1 MLSNSSTNKI
11 EKEFENLRKELL
23 DLTLRNQLLNFKSRA
38 KTIKIN
44 NQTPINV
51 FQTLVLQENKM
62 YFVANKKDK
71 KEEKSSV
78 WDHIPFDF
86 SKFSEGDKKLE
97 TDLTPNELQ
106 KRLYYIN
113 NQAKTMLQEQGYN
126 ILYLAV
132 GFLEWIDKSKPKQ
145 INKAPLVLIPV
156 SMERKKVGESFNL
169 EWTGEDIQTNI
180 SLKAKLLEA
189 GIELPDFEFKKYGEV
204 VDHYIEHVKHAVH
217 KMEDWKV
224 NHNIALGFFSFTK
237 FVMYN
242 DLNPDSWADNVD
254 LTKNELIQAIFNP
267 AKNDVEAFN
276 EEDIDSQLDYQ
287 SMYQVLDA
295 DSSQIAAIQ
304 DVKSGRN
311 LVVEG
316 PPGTGKS
323 QTIVNLIAELLA
335 EGKSVLFV
343 SEKMAAL
350 DVVKDRLTNVG
361 LGKFVLELHSHK
373 TRRKKFLKDL
383 QKATTVRAVDTLNID
398 QTIRKLETLKRQL
411 DDYAS
416 VIHRPVFA
424 VNLSAFQLY
433 GMKESA
439 DDHFARKQSIIP
451 LVRFNSPESISLK
464 DLDDIILSL
473 ESVAELY
480 QTISKENPWSK
491 CAPKSLLPADLREIE
506 MLINDTLKS
515 LDAFLIERGRVYDIY
530 GIKKPDTLNEFK
542 KSLSA
547 FDIIK
552 TQNSELIDAQI
563 LKSGAWDNNNDD
575 PYRLI
580 QELAK
585 YQKVS
590 PILNKFN
597 PNIYNVNIDALIYEL
612 NELSHKKFRFFK
624 SNQHLELVERY
635 YNYPV
640 QDDINTIIN
649 DLNAAKMAIRLK
661 KNLEANEALAK
672 KYYGGYWHLN
682 ADIND
687 LKAIAQWMTQFT
699 SLTNE
704 GIFSQ
709 NTVDILSKDLFEINP
724 ERDLVDYIDAGNEF
738 SDDLDKLKSKLN
750 PRSKLIFKKG
760 ANDVSFEEWQSQ
772 LYNWRGQLSSLH
784 LWSQY
789 LNTKNS
795 LKGTTAELFVDSIEK
810 RNIKK
815 DDIKA
820 LVEGNFADSLLNIL
834 FVENHELATFIG
846 ELHENRIREFKDLD
860 KKILILNRKRIFHKL
875 NNNIPQIFGATENP
889 QAKVLAGEFTRKSG
903 HLPVRKLLEK
913 AGGMIKQIKPCFM
926 MSPLSVAQYL
936 DPTNEELQFDV
947 VIFDEASQ
955 VKPEDALGAFMRG
968 KTAVVMGDTQQLPP
982 TSFFDQMASGEGEE
996 EEATSLDME
1005 SILHLCKL
1013 SFPVKMLKWHY
1024 RSRHESLINVS
1035 NKEFYDNELLV
1046 YPSPSHNDSELGLK
1060 FHYNPD
1066 TAYERGSSSANP
1078 KEAEDV
1084 VEAIFEHFDNYG
1096 ETKSLGVGTFSVAQK
1111 NAILE
1116 KLEEKRRERPELEP
1130 LFSENKDERF
1140 FVKNLETIQGDERDV
1155 ILISVGYGFDNER
1168 KMSLNF
1174 GPLNQDGGERRLN
1187 VLITR
1192 ARQKCV
1198 VFSNFKAS
1206 SMKLT
1211 ANPPHGVRAL
1221 REFLEYAENLTI
1233 GAHSAEEHTQA
1244 PFEDAIASFLEENG
1258 YIVDKQ
1264 IGCAGFRVDLAI
1276 VDEENPGKYILGITT
1291 DGKMYASS
1299 KVARDRDR
1307 LREQVLE
1314 GLGWKLY
1321 HLWSTDW
1328 YRNRDLGRKKL
1339 LEFIEKSIKETR
1351 EEQRIAREKEE
1362 KRRIEAQKRAEELR
1376 KKHEKE
1382 LEEQRKK
1389 EEEAKKASLGENVE
1403 VISPDGLDFDDDIIF
1418 VSKDSDDGFDIDDD
1432 IEFVEE
1438 KSPSEFVEAKD
1449 DETVKNVDVSAP
1461 SEFVTIDEES
1471 SAFDDFIFHDDSKDL
1486 NSDDDSNSSDLKND
1500 VEDKNSDDIPSSG
1513 DSDDV
1518 ALDDIGIVSSG
1529 DGDDVNLEEDDLGS
1543 DKKDIVT
1550 SAESDDVNLEE
1561 DDLSSD
1567 DIKDIEE
1574 SEDDIA
1580 LEDGDIDD
1588 IINKNLDDTFDK
1600 ISSSMDDEK
1609 DQKDSDDELDF
1620 EEFIDEFNKD
1630 ENDDELEKGSDTHLD
1645 EGEED
1650 EDTYASDKDSSED
1663 AQYEY
1668 EEIEEEIQE
1677 ESEEEVDE
1685 DSDSLKVKFGSSL
1698 SESGILSSIKSKFSL
1713 FKDDSSDDD
1722 SEQIS
1727 DDIKDKLEEDDDF
1740 IYVDHSDDDLTD
1752 ESDSLGEDSKSDVE
1766 EDIKSDFIDVEE
1778 DIKSDF
1784 IDVEDDLS
1792 DESDSS
1798 DEDESDVNDIVDDD
1812 VESGSVKEDIVEEE
1826 PLKEDI
1832 IEPEPIEE
1840 VKPKSNVN
1848 FKKSADAFDFDD
1860 EEIIGDDD
1868 VDLDDDSNIKSVDD
1882 SNNKSEIN
1890 NDENIDVNPVEE
1902 DKVDLGSDDD
1912 YIYVDHS
1919 NDEKSTIGVNADLN
1933 GDINADSGDDSAHE
1947 KVDVDP
1953 VGEDKVDLGSDGDYI
1968 YVDHSNDEK
1977 STMDDVNADLNEDIN
1992 ADSGDDSAH
2001 EKVDV
2006 DPVGEDKVDLG
2017 SDDDYIY
2024 VDHSNDEE
2032 STIEY
2037 SDDENEPPVVEV
2049 NPLKNI
2055 LFGDRKPKNPD
2066 GLSESKISDAI
2077 RGTSRL
2083 NLTKEEVKTVHG
2095 EVIDED
2101 IGDFKP
2107 APKDDD
2113 VVEVEIISGD
2123 FKNINKNDVF
2133 EKEINHDINPA
2144 DEDNVNKVVFK
2155 KNVGGVSDM
2164 ETNRNIK
2171 DKDFNRII
2179 DEAFDNH
2186 PDGSLGDE
2194 DISNL
2199 ASALV
2204 SKAFDDVISDAFN
2217 ENGGEYTQ
2225 NNFDNYENNRE
2236 DINNYEG
2243 REKNTQKDIPSATPD
2258 GVTYYKGIDDVTSPL
2273 RKNNL
2278 YYDGD
2283 KNKNKSVKDSIKSG
2297 IRDIKYIRK
2306 SLNEIENP
2314 TQVGYV
2320 SVVDRTAEYD
2330 ENDYLT
2336 PEPVY
2341 EEEYVPQD
2349 EGLTFAEKEELRYK
2363 RELQM
2368 EKLKDELAS
2377 DDDAIVTI
2385 HEEKRRENKKD
2396 QALEDI
2402 IQIAD
2407 EDYKEIEKERFKNN
2421 NTLKD
2426 FDDNKLPKRGNIE
2439 DEIVDYK
2446 FASDFGLNSQKDL
2459 FEQPIGNVSKS
2470 INEIVNTEGPI
2481 HVKEVV
2487 KRVKDGCNIKRAG
2500 SKMKK
2505 QVLKAIKESENSG
2518 DILRIGDF
2526 LYDASSND
2534 VVIRR
2539 RVKPNIDL
2547 ISDEEISK
2555 NIETI
2560 LSHKQNMTMASLT
2573 REVSRNFGFKS
2584 TSRKTSVRIK
2594 SVLDSMIADSTVK
2607 LDNDFVELN

>member
-1 MLSNSSTNKI
+1 MLSNSSTNII

-38 KTIKIN
+38 KTVSIK

-51 FQTLVLQENKM
+51 YQTLVLQENKM

-86 SKFSEGDKKLE
+86 SKFSEGNKKLA

-132 GFLEWIDKSKPKQ
+132 GFLEWVDKSKPKQ
-145 INKAPLVLIPV
+145 VNQAPLVLIPV

-169 EWTGEDIQTNI
+169 AWTGEDIQTNI
-180 SLKAKLLEA
+180 SLKAKLLEG

-204 VDHYIEHVKHAVH
+204 VDHYIAKVKRAVSR
-217 KMEDWKV
+217 MDDWKV
-224 NHNIALGFFSFTK
+224 NNNIALGFFSFTK

-242 DLNPDSWADNVD
+242 DLNPDSWAENVD

-276 EEDIDSQLDYQ
+276 EEDIDSQLEYQ
-287 SMYQVLDA
+287 TMYQVLDA

-304 DVKSGRN
+304 DVKAGRN

-350 DVVKDRLTNVG
+350 DVVKDRLTGVG

-383 QKATTVRAVDTLNID
+383 QKSTTVRAVDTLNID

-433 GMKESA
+433 GMKEAA
-439 DDHFARKQSIIP
+439 DDHFSRKQSIMP
-451 LVRFNSPESISLK
+451 LVRFNSPESISIK

-506 MLINDTLKS
+506 MLINDTLTS

-530 GIKKPDTLNEFK
+530 GIKKPNTLNEFN

-552 TQNSELIDAQI
+552 SQNSELIDAKI
-563 LKSGAWDNNNDD
+563 LKSGAWDKNNDD
-575 PYRLI
+575 AYLII

-585 YQKVS
+585 YQKVAG
-590 PILNKFN
+590 ILDKFN
-597 PNIYNVNIDALIYEL
+597 PGIYHTNIDALIYQL
-612 NELSHKKFRFFK
+612 NELSHKKLRFFK
-624 SNQHLELVERY
+624 GKQHVELVEMY
-635 YNYPV
+635 YNVPV
-640 QDDINTIIN
+640 PDDIPTIIN
-649 DLNAAKMAIRLK
+649 DLNQAKIAIQLK

-672 KYYGGYWHLN
+672 RYYGDYWHLN
-682 ADIND
+682 ADVND
-687 LKAIAQWMTQFT
+687 LKAIAQWMNQFT
-699 SLTNE
+699 VLTKE

-709 NTVDILSKDLFEINP
+709 NTIDILSKDLFDINP
-724 ERDLVDYIDAGNEF
+724 ERDLVDYIDSGNEF
-738 SDDLDKLKSKLN
+738 SKDLDKLKAKLN

-760 ANDVSFEEWQSQ
+760 ANDVAFEDWQSQ

-815 DDIKA
+815 DDVKS

-860 KKILILNRKRIFHKL
+860 KKILVLNRKRIFHKL
-875 NNNIPQIFGATENP
+875 NKNIPQIFGATENP

-982 TSFFDQMASGEGEE
+982 TSFFDQMASGESDE

-1060 FHYNPD
+1060 FHYNPN
-1066 TAYERGSSSANP
+1066 TAYDRGSSSANP

-1084 VEAIFEHFDNYG
+1084 VEAIFDHFDRYG
-1096 ETKSLGVGTFSVAQK
+1096 DTKSLGVGTFSVAQK

-1116 KLEEKRRERPELEP
+1116 KLEEKRRERPEFEP

-1221 REFLEYAENLTI
+1221 REFLEYAENLTM
-1233 GAHSAEEHTQA
+1233 GAHTADEHTAA

-1258 YIVDKQ
+1258 YQVDKQ

-1362 KRRIEAQKRAEELR
+1362 KRRIEAEKKAEELR
-1376 KKHEKE
+1376 KKREKE

-1389 EEEAKKASLGENVE
+1389 EAEAKAAMLGDDVE
-1403 VISPDGLDFDDDIIF
+1403 VIPPNGELDFDDDIIF
-1418 VSKDSDDGFDIDDD
+1418 VSPDEIDDYEDD
-1432 IEFVEE
+1432 IEFTQE
-1438 KSPSEFVEAKD
+1438 SPSEFVQAKQ
-1449 DETVKNVDVSAP
+1449 ETNEIDIKESP
-1461 SEFVTIDEES
+1461 SEFVSINEENTGNAGAPNEFVSVSEDS
-1471 SAFDDFIFHDDSKDL
+1471 SAFDDFIFEDEKEDISSEDAKATVID
-1486 NSDDDSNSSDLKND
+1486 NSDDNDSNNEFVETSDGEEPIISDESENINED
-1500 VEDKNSDDIPSSG
+1500 VVSDTSFENVEELDDDISEDDILSVDLDDSSEDIVGFDDDISEEDVSVIDSEVSSESVSESG
-1513 DSDDV
+1513 D
-1518 ALDDIGIVSSG
+1518 ADISEEDVSSENIAVEESV
-1529 DGDDVNLEEDDLGS
+1529 DLNDDYTLGIDEENIPFESADNHDDFEEDDL
-1543 DKKDIVT
+1543 DEI
-1550 SAESDDVNLEE
+1550 
-1561 DDLSSD
+1561 
-1567 DIKDIEE
+1567 IEE
-1574 SEDDIA
+1574 LSEDDE
-1580 LEDGDIDD
+1580 LVNDSD
-1588 IINKNLDDTFDK
+1588 NPLDD
-1600 ISSSMDDEK
+1600 
-1609 DQKDSDDELDF
+1609 
-1620 EEFIDEFNKD
+1620 
-1630 ENDDELEKGSDTHLD
+1630 
-1645 EGEED
+1645 GEED
-1650 EDTYASDKDSSED
+1650 EVTFTSDKDNSED
-1663 AQYEY
+1663 VQYKA
-1668 EEIEEEIQE
+1668 EEN
-1677 ESEEEVDE
+1677 EEEVQEEIDD
-1685 DSDSLKVKFGSSL
+1685 DSDSSKVKFGSTISK
-1698 SESGILSSIKSKFSL
+1698 SSGGGILSSIKNKFSL
-1713 FKDDSSDDD
+1713 FNEDEDKTEEELTD
-1722 SEQIS
+1722 I
-1727 DDIKDKLEEDDDF
+1727 IKDKIEDGDF
-1740 IYVDHSDDDLTD
+1740 IYVDHSND
-1752 ESDSLGEDSKSDVE
+1752 ELDEDVFD
-1766 EDIKSDFIDVEE
+1766 EDIGDDADEPEPVVNDV
-1778 DIKSDF
+1778 
-1784 IDVEDDLS
+1784 V
-1792 DESDSS
+1792 
-1798 DEDESDVNDIVDDD
+1798 EDESVSVVDDKSED
-1812 VESGSVKEDIVEEE
+1812 VI
-1826 PLKEDI
+1826 
-1832 IEPEPIEE
+1832 PEPIEE
-1840 VKPKSNVN
+1840 EPEPVVNDVVEDESVSVVDDKSEDVIPEPIEEEPAPVVEKTSEKHKVN
-1848 FKKSADAFDFDD
+1848 FSSTTSSINIDDIYDVEENSPDLKETVVDFDNNKEFD
-1860 EEIIGDDD
+1860 DVIDSTSDIKHDNSESKNSYLNDDD
-1868 VDLDDDSNIKSVDD
+1868 LGSSDDSNHDLESDTNDVSVESDGD
-1882 SNNKSEIN
+1882 N
-1890 NDENIDVNPVEE
+1890 
-1902 DKVDLGSDDD
+1902 VDLGSDDD

-1919 NDEKSTIGVNADLN
+1919 NDSNQDLKTDKN
-1933 GDINADSGDDSAHE
+1933 
-1947 KVDVDP
+1947 DVDSDS
-1953 VGEDKVDLGSDGDYI
+1953 EDSVESDDG
-1968 YVDHSNDEK
+1968 
-1977 STMDDVNADLNEDIN
+1977 
-1992 ADSGDDSAH
+1992 
-2001 EKVDV
+2001 
-2006 DPVGEDKVDLG
+2006 KVDLG

-2032 STIEY
+2032 STIDY
-2037 SDDENEPPVVEV
+2037 ADDEPPVVEV

-2066 GLSESKISDAI
+2066 GINHSKFSDAL
-2077 RGTSRL
+2077 RGTSRIS
-2083 NLTKEEVKTVHG
+2083 LTKEEVETVHG

-2101 IGDFKP
+2101 IIEHRP

-2123 FKNINKNDVF
+2123 IGEVNDNDEVSSRKEEFNNKKVTFNKNID
-2133 EKEINHDINPA
+2133 
-2144 DEDNVNKVVFK
+2144 
-2155 KNVGGVSDM
+2155 GVYDM
-2164 ETNRNIK
+2164 ERKRTIEEEE
-2171 DKDFNRII
+2171 FSHII
-2179 DEAFDNH
+2179 DEAFDNN
-2186 PDGSLGDE
+2186 PEGTLGED

-2199 ASALV
+2199 ASAIV
-2204 SKAFDDVISDAFN
+2204 NKAFDDVISDAL
-2217 ENGGEYTQ
+2217 
-2225 NNFDNYENNRE
+2225 NNKHEQ
-2236 DINNYEG
+2236 
-2243 REKNTQKDIPSATPD
+2243 NTQKFDDNYQNNKQDIEYDEIDDEFTQNVKPASTSPD
-2258 GVTYYKGIDDVTSPL
+2258 GVTYYKGINDVNSPL

-2283 KNKNKSVKDSIKSG
+2283 RNKNKSVKESIKSG
-2297 IRDIKYIRK
+2297 IRDIKYIHK

-2320 SVVDRTAEYD
+2320 SVVDRTEEYNP
-2330 ENDYLT
+2330 NDYIT
-2336 PEPVY
+2336 PIQDY
-2341 EEEYVPQD
+2341 DGEEYVPQE
-2349 EGLTFAEKEELRYK
+2349 EGLTFAEKEELRYE

-2368 EKLKDELAS
+2368 EKLKKELAS
-2377 DDDAIVTI
+2377 DDNSIVTI
-2385 HEEKRRENKKD
+2385 HEEERREVKKD

-2407 EDYKEIEKERFKNN
+2407 EDYKEIEKERFKSN
-2421 NTLKD
+2421 NTLKA

-2439 DEIVDYK
+2439 DEIVEYK
-2446 FASDFGLNSQKDL
+2446 FASDFGLNSQDDL
-2459 FEQPIGNVSKS
+2459 FNQPIENVSNS
-2470 INEIVNTEGPI
+2470 INQIIKVEGPI
-2481 HVKEVV
+2481 HVNEVI
-2487 KRVKDGCNIKRAG
+2487 KRVKDSCHIKRAG

-2505 QVLKAIKESENSG
+2505 QVLKAIKESESSG
-2518 DILRIGDF
+2518 NIIKIGNF

-2539 RVKPNIDL
+2539 RVKPKIDL
-2547 ISDEEISK
+2547 ISDEEIAK

-2560 LSHKQNMTMASLT
+2560 LSHKQNVTTASLT

-2584 TSRKTSVRIK
+2584 TSRKTSVKIK

-2607 LDNDFVELN
+2607 LTNDIVELN